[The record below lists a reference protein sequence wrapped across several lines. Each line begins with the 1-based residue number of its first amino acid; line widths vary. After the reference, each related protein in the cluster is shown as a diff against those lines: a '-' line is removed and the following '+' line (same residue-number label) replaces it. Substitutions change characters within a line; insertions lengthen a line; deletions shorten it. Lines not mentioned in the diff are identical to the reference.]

1 VGHDEA
7 EDRLASLF
15 RAVEPPRE
23 LGAGA
28 RSRVW
33 ARLRHAARP
42 RPKRSLGA
50 LRWAVAGVVL
60 LTSGVVIGAMSAHR
74 WWPRAPVTHR
84 SPPATAAR
92 SAAGAERR
100 GGARPGRPDAPL
112 ADSPPG
118 FAFEPPQPHE
128 NPVMLADPPAPSG
141 AALAA
146 RPARALRPERTNA
159 AARAAVTAG
168 REAPPLES
176 AQASNP
182 SDPETLRLESS
193 ALAGE
198 TPLLGEALTRLRQQ
212 RDASGA
218 LKVLDIYRARYPD
231 GTLKREAEGARID
244 ALLLLGR
251 RGDALTE
258 LRHLELAPQ
267 GRDQELRLI
276 RAELA
281 AANDCAG
288 AMTDFDRV
296 LAEQVSDRLAERALH
311 GRAVCRSRLGDAF
324 GAKHDL
330 GEYLR
335 RFPEGRFAPDAHRA
349 LTGARDDL

>member
-1 VGHDEA
+1 
-7 EDRLASLF
+7 
-15 RAVEPPRE
+15 
-23 LGAGA
+23 
-28 RSRVW
+28 
-33 ARLRHAARP
+33 
-42 RPKRSLGA
+42 
-50 LRWAVAGVVL
+50 
-60 LTSGVVIGAMSAHR
+60 
-74 WWPRAPVTHR
+74 
-84 SPPATAAR
+84 
-92 SAAGAERR
+92 
-100 GGARPGRPDAPL
+100 
-112 ADSPPG
+112 
-118 FAFEPPQPHE
+118 
-128 NPVMLADPPAPSG
+128 MLADPPAPSG